1 MDTTQTQSASMLSRG
16 YIICLVGVTFWSTTG
31 ILIRY
36 LTENFQ
42 MPALVLAF
50 WRDLFV
56 AAALLV
62 ALRLAGRQLFE
73 PVRSHWR
80 FLLLYGWMLSVF
92 NALWTFSV
100 ALNGAAV
107 STVLVYSSPAF
118 TAALGWWLF
127 REKISWFKIGVIV
140 LCLVGT
146 ILVSEAYT
154 REVWQVNLAGLVTGL
169 VSGLLFAIYGLFG
182 KQAARRQ
189 LNSWVSLAVTFGSA
203 AGFLFVYNL
212 AASLMAGQNPW
223 FDLLWLGN
231 SFSGW
236 GILILLALGPTIAG
250 YGLYTNSLN
259 YLPTNVANLIATLEP
274 VQTTILAVI
283 LLGETMGLLQVWGS
297 ILILASVVAL
307 RIWEGRGRPRPAI
320 AKRAG

>member
-1 MDTTQTQSASMLSRG
+1 MDSAQTQPASMLSRG
-16 YIICLVGVTFWSTTG
+16 YMICLVGITFWSTTG

-50 WRDLFV
+50 WRDFIV

-62 ALRLAGRQLFE
+62 ALLLAGRRLFQ
-73 PVRSHWR
+73 PVRRHWR
-80 FLLLYGWMLSVF
+80 FLLLYGWMLSIF
-92 NALWTFSV
+92 NAMWTFSV

-118 TAALGWWLF
+118 TAALGWWFF
-127 REKISWFKIGVIV
+127 REKISWFKICVIV

-154 REVWQVNLAGLVTGL
+154 REVWQVNLAGLITGL

-203 AGFLFVYNL
+203 AGFLLVYNL
-212 AASLMAGQNPW
+212 AASLIAGRNPW

-231 SFSGW
+231 SSSGW

-259 YLPTNVANLIATLEP
+259 YLPTTVANLIATLEP
-274 VQTTILAVI
+274 VQTTILAFI
-283 LLGETMGLLQVWGS
+283 LLGETMGLAQVWGS
-297 ILILASVVAL
+297 ILILASVIAL
-307 RIWEGRGRPRPAI
+307 RIWEGRGSPWPVLAKRPA
-320 AKRAG
+320 

>member
-1 MDTTQTQSASMLSRG
+1 MHSAQTQPASMLSRG
-16 YIICLVGVTFWSTTG
+16 YMICLVGITFWSTTG

-42 MPALVLAF
+42 MPPLILAF
-50 WRDLFV
+50 WRDFIV

-62 ALRLAGRQLFE
+62 ALKLAGRRLFQ
-73 PVRSHWR
+73 PVRRHWR
-80 FLLLYGWMLSVF
+80 FLLLYGWMLSIF
-92 NALWTFSV
+92 NAMWTFSV

-127 REKISWFKIGVIV
+127 REKIGWFKICVIG
-140 LCLVGT
+140 LCLAGT
-146 ILVSEAYT
+146 VLVSEAYT
-154 REVWQVNLAGLVTGL
+154 REVWQVNLAGLITGL
-169 VSGLLFAIYGLFG
+169 VSGLLFAIYSLFG

-203 AGFLFVYNL
+203 AGFLLVYNL
-212 AASLMAGQNPW
+212 VASLIAGQNPW

-231 SFSGW
+231 SSSGW
-236 GILILLALGPTIAG
+236 GVLILLALGPTIAG

-274 VQTTILAVI
+274 VQTTILAFI
-283 LLGETMGLLQVWGS
+283 LLGETMGLAQVWGS
-297 ILILASVVAL
+297 ILILASVIAL
-307 RIWEGRGRPRPAI
+307 RIWEGWGSPWPAL
-320 AKRAG
+320 ANRTA